1 MLTGTLCATE
11 RALSCLLENY
21 QTENVS
27 ALLVGLLAVFK
38 NIRSWVKLSCLTR
51 FHHSRSAPTIWKRTF
66 KFKVTQVITYP
77 EKKVRVASPICHDT
91 EIQSRPDRLLYL
103 RARVVIENTKRRR
116 DYMYVRA
123 EKTEGE
129 LRK

>member
-1 MLTGTLCATE
+1 M
-11 RALSCLLENY
+11 LENY

-38 NIRSWVKLSCLTR
+38 NIRSWVKLSCLTGSR
-51 FHHSRSAPTIWKRTF
+51 SRSAPTIWKRTC

-77 EKKVRVASPICHDT
+77 EKKVRVASPICHDS

-116 DYMYVRA
+116 DYM
-123 EKTEGE
+123 
-129 LRK
+129 